1 MSSAHNIVNSAKHEV
16 APWVERLAR
25 LGYASVGVVYAVMG
39 VLAMAAGL
47 GQRRSSTDQHDVL
60 MTILEQP
67 FGHVLL
73 AILALG
79 LLGYAL
85 WRFVAGFNDSER
97 RGRDAKGL
105 ALRAGSIFRGIFYT
119 GFAIEVVR
127 LALRHGGGNSGG
139 GDAKAK
145 HWTATLMDK
154 PFGRWIVG
162 IAGLVVVGYG
172 IYQVANA
179 WRAKLSKQLRLDPMQ
194 ASMRRRIICISRFGI
209 GARGVVFLTV
219 GASLVIAAWRHDPG
233 QARGTAGALRM
244 LADPFGGLLL
254 VPIGLGLAAYGIYGW
269 INARYRIIDA

>member
-1 MSSAHNIVNSAKHEV
+1 MSSIVDTAKHEV

-25 LGYASVGVVYAVMG
+25 MGYASVGVVYAVMG
-39 VLAMAAGL
+39 VLAIAAGL
-47 GQRRSSTDQHDVL
+47 GQRRSSTDHHDVL

-85 WRFVAGFNDSER
+85 WRFVAGFNDSEH
-97 RGRDAKGL
+97 RGREAKGL

-119 GFAIEVVR
+119 GFAIEVIR
-127 LALRHGGGNSGG
+127 LALRHGGGGSG

-154 PFGRWIVG
+154 PFGRWLVG
-162 IAGLVVVGYG
+162 IAGLIVVGYG
-172 IYQVANA
+172 LYQVASA

-194 ASMRRRIICISRFGI
+194 ASMRRKIIGVSRFGI
-209 GARGVVFLTV
+209 GARGVVFLAV
-219 GASLVIAAWRHDPG
+219 GASLLIAAWRHDPG